1 MKKIIMIAGGALL
14 LVGASVGLSM
24 FLIGGQAPP
33 PEAGAAQAAP
43 DPEPAVTQ
51 YYDFQPEFIVNF
63 PGNARSHFFMVEL
76 SVSTTDEKV
85 VEVLETHDA
94 ELRNALLMVL
104 GNQDHVLVTT
114 ERGKL
119 DLQQQV
125 LTTVQDVV
133 EKHYGARSVEGAFF
147 TKFVVQ

>member
-33 PEAGAAQAAP
+33 PEAGAAQAA
-43 DPEPAVTQ
+43 PEPAVTQ